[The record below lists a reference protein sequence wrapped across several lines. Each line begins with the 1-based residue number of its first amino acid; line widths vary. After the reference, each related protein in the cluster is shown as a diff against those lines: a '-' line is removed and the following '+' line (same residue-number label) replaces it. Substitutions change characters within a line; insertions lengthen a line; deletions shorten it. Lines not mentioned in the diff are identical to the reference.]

1 MPQGLRQPTPG
12 PASVPVRRGGRAD
25 PGLQTGSSPVPGGA
39 ERGHE
44 VAWVQRSPALKTD
57 ENMRDWTVI
66 RKRAFPNRFAPS
78 APRVPC
84 NQASAEAG
92 KSALAPQPCGPYH
105 PGEPPPKARKGGGHG
120 LGLGSGRGP
129 GLPGDRSQANAG
141 AALTLAPRL
150 LFQVLLHVLFEH
162 AVGYALLALK
172 EVEEISLLLPQVEE
186 CVLNLG
192 KFHNI
197 VRLVAFCPFSS
208 SQVALENANAVSE
221 GVVHE
226 DLRLL
231 LETHLPS
238 KKKKVLLGVGDPKI
252 GAAIQEELGY
262 NCQTGGVIAEILRGV
277 RLHFHNLVKGLTD
290 LSACKAQLGL
300 GHSYSRAKVKFNV
313 NRVDNMI
320 IQSISLLD
328 QLDKDIN
335 TFSMR
340 VREWYG
346 YHFPELVKIINDNA
360 TYCRLAQFI
369 GNRRELNEEKLEKLE
384 ELTMDAAKAKA
395 ILDASRSSMG
405 MDISAIDLINIE
417 SFSSRVV
424 SLSEY
429 RQSLHTYLRS
439 KMSQVAPSLSAL
451 IGEAVGARLIAHAG
465 SLTNLAKYPA
475 STVQIL
481 GAEKA
486 LFRALKTR
494 GNTPKYGLIFHST
507 FIGRAAAKNKG
518 RISRYLANKCSIA
531 SRIDCFSE
539 VPTSVFGE
547 KLREQVEE
555 RLSFYE
561 TGEIPRKNL
570 DVMKEAM
577 VQAEEAAAEITRKLE
592 KQEKKRLKKEK
603 KRLAA
608 IALASSENSSSTLEE
623 CEETSERPKKKKKQ
637 KPQEAPQENGM
648 EDPSVS
654 SKPKKKKSFPKE
666 ELVNDLEETAGSGSL
681 TKRKKS
687 FPKEEPDSD
696 PEESGNKRVPKKK
709 RKFSSKEEPLSS
721 GPEEAA
727 ASKNSSSKKKK
738 KLRKLSQEN

>member
-1 MPQGLRQPTPG
+1 MPQGLRQRTPG
-12 PASVPVRRGGRAD
+12 PASVPVRTGGRAD

-44 VAWVQRSPALKTD
+44 VAWVQRSPALRTD

-66 RKRAFPNRFAPS
+66 RKRAIPNRFAPS
-78 APRVPC
+78 APRVPS

-105 PGEPPPKARKGGGHG
+105 SGEPPPKARKGGGHG

-129 GLPGDRSQANAG
+129 GLPGERSQANAG

-666 ELVNDLEETAGSGSL
+666 ELVSDLEETAGSGSL